1 MEKAEFYEEYVK
13 LMGDLR
19 DKTDRATP
27 YKIEYLK
34 KIISKGKVYKF
45 ISFEGEATLTKIKV
59 DTLKQGRIWFSF
71 YKTLNDKT
79 EFQIN
84 YDAEKVAL
92 KTGRSVADVKLLI
105 NYFTEMYDVY
115 SLTYKYQDYMWKDY
129 ASNGNGICIEFE
141 VVDYDYL
148 YPVQYQ
154 EKSEIHFDEM
164 IISGINNNDF
174 AFAIIPW
181 VIKNPF
187 NRTAEMDSTRE
198 KEVRILY
205 CPYDLGEVNG
215 GRLEMNI
222 KERLGYK
229 GIAKPYKDFGL
240 KISKVIL
247 GDKCSD
253 KLYRELE
260 KYFVSNK
267 IEYTYL

>member
-1 MEKAEFYEEYVK
+1 MSKVGFYEEYVK
-13 LMGDLR
+13 LMGNLR
-19 DKTDRATP
+19 DKPDRATP
-27 YKIEYLK
+27 YKTEYLK
-34 KIISKGKVYKF
+34 KIICKGKVYKF
-45 ISFEGEATLTKIKV
+45 ISFEGESALIRKKV
-59 DTLKQGRIWFSF
+59 DTLKQGKIWFSF

-84 YDAEKVAL
+84 YDVNIIAL
-92 KTGRSVADVKLLI
+92 KTGRTIDNINLLI

-115 SLTYKYQDYMWKDY
+115 SLTCEYQDYMWKDY

-141 VVDYDYL
+141 VGDYEHL

-154 EKSEIHFDEM
+154 EKSEIDFNEM
-164 IISGINNNDF
+164 IISGINNGDF

-181 VIKNPF
+181 VIKDPYNK
-187 NRTAEMDSTRE
+187 TVEIDSTKE

-229 GIAKPYKDFGL
+229 GIAKPYIDFGL
-240 KISKVIL
+240 KISKVVF

-253 KLYRELE
+253 ELCHELE
-260 KYFVSNK
+260 EYFESSQ
-267 IEYTYL
+267 IRYSYL